1 MALGLLGVM
10 FFSITLPA
18 TRVAV
23 GSFDPFFIGLG
34 RALVAS
40 FFAAPLLYFTKQK
53 APTCA
58 QLWSLS
64 RVGVGVIAGFPI
76 LSAWAM
82 QRVPASHGAVVL
94 GLLPLATAM
103 TGALRAHERPSAGF
117 WGASALGSIAVV
129 AYAIASGGGHFEMA
143 DLALLASVGFA
154 AFGYAE
160 GAILSRE
167 LGAWQVSC
175 WTLVCAAPLL
185 AGPVAY
191 LIWLHG
197 LHATP
202 SAWLGFSYV
211 SLFSAF
217 LGFFAWYRGLAL
229 GGVAR
234 VGQIQ
239 LFQPFFTLAFSSIFL
254 GEHFSL
260 GALAAMS
267 VVAVSILLG
276 RRSKISVAKPEPVLP
291 QEAELLVPRS

>member
-1 MALGLLGVM
+1 
-10 FFSITLPA
+10 
-18 TRVAV
+18 
-23 GSFDPFFIGLG
+23 
-34 RALVAS
+34 
-40 FFAAPLLYFTKQK
+40 
-53 APTCA
+53 
-58 QLWSLS
+58 
-64 RVGVGVIAGFPI
+64 VIAGFPI

-94 GLLPLATAM
+94 GLLPLATAL
-103 TGALRAHERPSAGF
+103 TGALRAHERPSPAF

-160 GAILSRE
+160 GAVLARE
-167 LGAWQVSC
+167 MGGWQVSS

-185 AGPVAY
+185 AGPVGF
-191 LIWLHG
+191 LIWRHG

-239 LFQPFFTLAFSSIFL
+239 LLQPFFTLAFSSIFL
-254 GEHFSL
+254 SEHFSL

-276 RRSKISVAKPEPVLP
+276 RRSKITVVRAGATQDSASAASLANP
-291 QEAELLVPRS
+291 